1 MAALAPVHPSDQ
13 TLQSYGLGKLDDLQA
28 EAVGKHLRECDSC
41 RRRVA
46 EVTSDSFVG
55 RLRDAQARPES
66 VPPTG
71 SSLAGLSKLGEE
83 SRTPSPPPASTLPP
97 GLAEHPDYQVLRE
110 LGRGGMGVVYLAEN
124 RMMGRKEVLKVVSS
138 HLLNRQG
145 VLERFLREIRSAAQL
160 HHPNIVTAYSATRVG
175 ESIVFAMQYIEGYDL
190 SKARRKERP
199 AVGCPSLQ
207 FRVPGG
213 TRPPACP
220 RARHGPPRHQAE
232 QPDACSRWEQ
242 AGGQGT

>member
-1 MAALAPVHPSDQ
+1 M
-13 TLQSYGLGKLDDLQA
+13 
-28 EAVGKHLRECDSC
+28 
-41 RRRVA
+41 
-46 EVTSDSFVG
+46 
-55 RLRDAQARPES
+55 
-66 VPPTG
+66 
-71 SSLAGLSKLGEE
+71 
-83 SRTPSPPPASTLPP
+83 PSPPPASTLPP
-97 GLAEHPDYQVLRE
+97 GLADHPDYEILRE

-138 HLLNRQG
+138 HLLNREG